1 MSSEVRVLECVSA
14 VFQKSPK
21 LAESRTQGVFLPV
34 ASVLD
39 DINDPLVRITAK
51 VAKIKPLLSPHPFGG
66 RTLKKKRR
74 LPRRNGLRPSLWP
87 VSSPRMLNCAS
98 CLCCTFLWL
107 FPNPL
112 QRPALSWPV
121 RGAITQNRKENTAKP
136 AEATDCFK
144 KSTKECLRMLLSIL
158 EQTLEACVRR
168 PNVWVTYGGAL
179 ASSIGMYRVSE

>member
-66 RTLKKKRR
+66 RTLKKKNAGFREGMVCARACGLCR
-74 LPRRNGLRPSLWP
+74 LP
-87 VSSPRMLNCAS
+87 VC
-98 CLCCTFLWL
+98 
-107 FPNPL
+107 
-112 QRPALSWPV
+112 
-121 RGAITQNRKENTAKP
+121 
-136 AEATDCFK
+136 
-144 KSTKECLRMLLSIL
+144 
-158 EQTLEACVRR
+158 
-168 PNVWVTYGGAL
+168 
-179 ASSIGMYRVSE
+179 